1 LLIPPTRA
9 KSPKLGR
16 SKNKSTP
23 DTEENTTM
31 DQLARLSLEEKVS
44 QNGVKK
50 SAPSNSTKKPQRKS
64 LPRLPSQ
71 GTGPLDATATG
82 QGQPKSTEP
91 IAVDAETGSI
101 TGQLQE
107 TEMKTD
113 SVQGSIG
120 AGANPD
126 EQISV

>member
-1 LLIPPTRA
+1 
-9 KSPKLGR
+9 
-16 SKNKSTP
+16 
-23 DTEENTTM
+23 
-31 DQLARLSLEEKVS
+31 
-44 QNGVKK
+44 
-50 SAPSNSTKKPQRKS
+50 
-64 LPRLPSQ
+64 LPSQ
-71 GTGPLDATATG
+71 GTGPLDATATW

-120 AGANPD
+120 AGA
-126 EQISV
+126 